1 MVEPAI
7 QADEPSSRDK
17 NEDRLDRAQRTL
29 PRRRFFN
36 DMPDKGL
43 FALIAVMGF
52 TGILYFKVR
61 GSDADYVAGG
71 AVALMIAYGFIA
83 FQFRRVRLRPDR
95 LGDNFYYLG
104 FIYTLASLSAALL
117 QMRRG
122 APIDDL
128 LGSFGIA
135 LFTTIIGVAGR
146 VLFVQMR
153 GDIDE
158 VEDEVRKDL
167 LNASADLRAQLNI
180 TLAEFETFQT
190 GIQQA
195 TRKAA
200 EQSAATAQKDLN
212 ASADVREQLNLTLAE
227 LETFKAGVQRTAEK
241 AAEQSAADAQ
251 DTISNIGRVANAAA
265 ENIDRAFSREAD
277 KLHSFE
283 QAAVRIEKGLKDLT
297 VEISDRVHD
306 LADGIDKMVTQLA
319 AAVDF
324 VRRTRA
330 RFRLWPFGRKK

>member
-1 MVEPAI
+1 MVEAKSHPEESN
-7 QADEPSSRDK
+7 DG
-17 NEDRLDRAQRTL
+17 DRLDRAQRTL

-43 FALIAVMGF
+43 FALVAVLGF
-52 TGILYFKVR
+52 AGILILKVR
-61 GSDADYVAGG
+61 GFDADLVAGG
-71 AVALMIAYGFIA
+71 AVILMLLYGFVA

-117 QMRRG
+117 QLRG
-122 APIDDL
+122 GARIEEL

-167 LNASADLRAQLNI
+167 LSTSADLRAQLNI
-180 TLAEFETFQT
+180 TLAEFETFHT
-190 GIQQA
+190 GVQQA

-200 EQSAATAQKDLN
+200 EQSTTA
-212 ASADVREQLNLTLAE
+212 
-227 LETFKAGVQRTAEK
+227 
-241 AAEQSAADAQ
+241 AQ
-251 DTISNIGRVANAAA
+251 DAISNISRVANAAA
-265 ENIDRAFSREAD
+265 ESIDKAFAREAD
-277 KLHSFE
+277 KLHAFE
-283 QAAVRIEKGLKDLT
+283 QAAARIEKGLKDLT
-297 VEISDRVHD
+297 TEMSDRVYD
-306 LADGIDKMVTQLA
+306 LSDGLEKMVGQLA
-319 AAVDF
+319 VTIDLIS
-324 VRRTRA
+324 RRKPKF
-330 RFRLWPFGRKK
+330 RFWPFGRK